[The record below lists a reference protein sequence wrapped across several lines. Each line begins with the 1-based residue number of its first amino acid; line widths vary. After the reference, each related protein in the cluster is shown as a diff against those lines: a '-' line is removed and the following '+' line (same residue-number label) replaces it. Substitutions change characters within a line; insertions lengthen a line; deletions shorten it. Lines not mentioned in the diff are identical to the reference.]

1 MRRKKPRSKRYNFFW
16 VLLPLVV
23 VFAGGVLL
31 LSSQRYLSQNE
42 VPCGCGPLAV
52 DPSGEFDAAESQAYF
67 DNQPVAYPLAE
78 LSPET
83 IAQRPSEKSVLG
95 VADDNRWLEVDL
107 SDQKLYAHNG
117 PNIDLEFPISSGKQ
131 WTPTVKGEFRI
142 WVKIKY
148 AKMSGG
154 SKENGTYYYLPNV
167 PYIQY
172 FYKDYG
178 LHGAYWHN
186 NFGHP
191 MSHGCV
197 NLSVLDAEK
206 LFGWTSPTLP
216 SGKNTVFSSKDD
228 PGTRVVVH
236 D

>member
-1 MRRKKPRSKRYNFFW
+1 MARSNTKPASKKRPLFALFFGAALMVAVGILALSGRSF
-16 VLLPLVV
+16 L
-23 VFAGGVLL
+23 A
-31 LSSQRYLSQNE
+31 QRD
-42 VPCGCGPLAV
+42 CGCGYREASATGEYDPTEKLAYWENRLT
-52 DPSGEFDAAESQAYF
+52 DYPRALLEPRAEYRF
-67 DNQPVAYPLAE
+67 
-78 LSPET
+78 
-83 IAQRPSEKSVLG
+83 AQNPVLG
-95 VADDNRWLEVDL
+95 DTTDEKWIEVDL
-107 SDQKLYAHNG
+107 SDQKLYARHG
-117 PNIDLEFPISSGKQ
+117 DQVDYEFFISSGKP

-142 WVKIKY
+142 WYKVRY

-172 FYKDYG
+172 FYRDYG

-186 NFGHP
+186 NFGQT

-206 LFGWTSPTLP
+206 LFYWTSPALP
-216 SGKNTVFSSKDD
+216 QGKNAVRPTAAE